1 MSPARLLPDRQ
12 RRIGRRPPPRNIT
25 CHPVADTSGHGM
37 SVTKCLWCS
46 RAFAPR
52 ANGGSPAKFCSAAH
66 RKAYHSAVRHWA
78 EAEIAG
84 GRLTV
89 AQIRNDAACTLA
101 TAAASPARG
110 SAIEDP
116 APVAPAERPGE
127 AAELLSDLLDVLFG
141 LRGDAWAAVAAA
153 VPASFRNGS
162 IATSGGPENQPRFP
176 SGAR

>member
-1 MSPARLLPDRQ
+1 
-12 RRIGRRPPPRNIT
+12 
-25 CHPVADTSGHGM
+25 M

-66 RKAYHSAVRHWA
+66 RKAYHSAVRHRV
-78 EAEIAG
+78 EAEIVG

-101 TAAASPARG
+101 TAAASPAQG

-116 APVAPAERPGE
+116 APVAPAERPDE
-127 AAELLSDLLDVLFG
+127 AEELLAALVAALFS
-141 LRGDAWAAVAAA
+141 LRGDPWVAVTAA
-153 VPASFRNGS
+153 VPV
-162 IATSGGPENQPRFP
+162 ELQ
-176 SGAR
+176 ARIDRCLGWS

>member
-1 MSPARLLPDRQ
+1 
-12 RRIGRRPPPRNIT
+12 
-25 CHPVADTSGHGM
+25 M

-89 AQIRNDAACTLA
+89 AQIRSGAACTLA
-101 TAAASPARG
+101 TAASSSAPETSTG
-110 SAIEDP
+110 SP
-116 APVAPAERPGE
+116 APVSPAQRPGE
-127 AAELLSDLLDVLFG
+127 AEELLAALVAALFS
-141 LRGDAWAAVAAA
+141 LRGDAWPVLAAA
-153 VPASFRNGS
+153 VPVELQQRIHRYF
-162 IATSGGPENQPRFP
+162 GP
-176 SGAR
+176 S

>member
-1 MSPARLLPDRQ
+1 
-12 RRIGRRPPPRNIT
+12 
-25 CHPVADTSGHGM
+25 M

-46 RAFAPR
+46 RVFAPR
-52 ANGGSPAKFCSAAH
+52 ATGGSPAKFCSAAH

-89 AQIRNDAACTLA
+89 AQIRNGAACTLA
-101 TAAASPARG
+101 TAAASPAQG

-127 AAELLSDLLDVLFG
+127 AEELLGDLLQVLFG
-141 LRGDAWAAVAAA
+141 LRGDAWSTVAAA
-153 VPASFRNGS
+153 VPVDLQQRIDPYFGLS
-162 IATSGGPENQPRFP
+162 
-176 SGAR
+176 

>member
-1 MSPARLLPDRQ
+1 
-12 RRIGRRPPPRNIT
+12 
-25 CHPVADTSGHGM
+25 M
-37 SVTKCLWCS
+37 SVTKCLWCG
-46 RAFAPR
+46 RAFTPR
-52 ANGGSPAKFCSAAH
+52 TTGGSPAKFCSAAH

-89 AQIRNDAACTLA
+89 AQIRNGAACTLA
-101 TAAASPARG
+101 TAAASPAQG